1 LESTDILIIIRFKI
15 IINSLVKWRVEKL
28 YGCCNLDLWTAEKVK
43 EICKV
48 IGMSYGESLTQKVEA
63 KAVATLAA
71 ESLDILQENDIY
83 TLFDFLLAQIQSRKE
98 YTMAEELAEKEIIA
112 SWLVI
117 GLINILIDTG
127 LVDQKDFSFIFNG
140 GEKKTYAAW
149 QKVGSLKKELLAY
162 FKPEASLTQDKFL
175 LVKPFFEQALR
186 FISFEAQNFQS

>member
-1 LESTDILIIIRFKI
+1 
-15 IINSLVKWRVEKL
+15 L

-48 IGMSYGESLTQKVEA
+48 IGMNYGESLTQKVGA

-71 ESLDILQENDIY
+71 ESLDILQENDVY

-98 YTMAEELAEKEIIA
+98 YTMAEELTEKEIIS
-112 SWLVI
+112 SWLVT
-117 GLINILIDTG
+117 GLINILTDTG
-127 LVDQKDFSFIFNG
+127 LIDQKELSFLFNG

-149 QKVGSLKKELLAY
+149 QKIGSFKKELLAY
-162 FKPEASLTQDKFL
+162 FKSETPSAQDKFM

-186 FISFEAQNFQS
+186 FISFEAQDSRS